1 MLAERKTEERSWLNI
16 GYNGAERSGEQKK
29 GLSGVER
36 NVAERERI
44 GELAKSDDPAIARRS
59 GG

>member
-1 MLAERKTEERSWLNI
+1 VSRS
-16 GYNGAERSGEQKK
+16 QKK

-36 NVAERERI
+36 NVAERERS
-44 GELAKSDDPAIARRS
+44 GERAKSDDPAIARRS